1 MDEIDLNKIFLTDLR
16 IFPSYDGDVLH
27 AIKNSDNGYVNF
39 GEAYFSK
46 INYKNIKGWK
56 RHKRMTMNLIVPIGT
71 IKFVFIDNKRNIT
84 REEIIGIEN
93 YKRITVPPGIWFG
106 FKGIGKTDNMI
117 LNIASIKH
125 DPSEEE
131 KMTLNEFKYSW

>member
-1 MDEIDLNKIFLTDLR
+1 MDEIDLNQIFLTDLK
-16 IFPSYDGDVLH
+16 IFPSNEGDVLH
-27 AIKNSDNGYVNF
+27 AIKNSDNGYINF

-56 RHKRMTMNLIVPIGT
+56 RHNRMTMNLIVPMGT
-71 IKFVFIDNKRNIT
+71 IKFVFIDNKRNLT
-84 REEIIGIEN
+84 REEIIGIDN

-106 FKGIGKTDNMI
+106 FKGIGKTENVI

-125 DPSEEE
+125 DPYEEE
-131 KMTLNEFKYSW
+131 KMALNEFKYSW